1 MSKFESISGSHSY
14 TKTAHSFLTGST
26 GHTATQCSIRGYD
39 EEEIQKRLSLWKK
52 PEPRFKSGVLAKYAH
67 LVQSATNGAITNLL

>member
-1 MSKFESISGSHSY
+1 MVTIDSHKNLLQVEIS
-14 TKTAHSFLTGST
+14 
-26 GHTATQCSIRGYD
+26 
-39 EEEIQKRLSLWKK
+39 EEEIKRRLANWKA

>member
-39 EEEIQKRLSLWKK
+39 EEEIQKR
-52 PEPRFKSGVLAKYAH
+52 H
-67 LVQSATNGAITNLL
+67 